1 MVNLVKRNS
10 NCVLGIIKLIDEKFS
25 KKLDIYSKKV
35 KLLINDLIMM
45 IEFKRDK
52 KNRSKNALFNPYK
65 NGISSYDM
73 AYLSSK
79 RNLKIKT
86 VYLENDSKKDYLAA

>member
-1 MVNLVKRNS
+1 MRIRNLFLLDK
-10 NCVLGIIKLIDEKFS
+10 IKIQ

-35 KLLINDLIMM
+35 KLIIKDLIMM
-45 IEFKRDK
+45 IEFKKSK

-65 NGISSYDM
+65 NGISAYDM

-79 RNLKIKT
+79 RILKNKS

>member
-1 MVNLVKRNS
+1 
-10 NCVLGIIKLIDEKFS
+10 
-25 KKLDIYSKKV
+25 
-35 KLLINDLIMM
+35 M
-45 IEFKRDK
+45 IEFKRGK

-79 RNLKIKT
+79 RILKNKT
-86 VYLENDSKKDYLAA
+86 VYLKNDPIKDFFAA

>member
-1 MVNLVKRNS
+1 MCISNLFSLK
-10 NCVLGIIKLIDEKFS
+10 KFKIL

-35 KLLINDLIMM
+35 KLIIKDLIMM
-45 IEFKRDK
+45 IEFKRSK

-73 AYLSSK
+73 AFLSSK

-86 VYLENDSKKDYLAA
+86 FYLQRDSKKDYLAA

>member
-1 MVNLVKRNS
+1 MN
-10 NCVLGIIKLIDEKFS
+10 
-25 KKLDIYSKKV
+25 
-35 KLLINDLIMM
+35 
-45 IEFKRDK
+45 EFNMSK

-79 RNLKIKT
+79 RNFKNKA

>member
-1 MVNLVKRNS
+1 
-10 NCVLGIIKLIDEKFS
+10 
-25 KKLDIYSKKV
+25 
-35 KLLINDLIMM
+35 M
-45 IEFKRDK
+45 IEFKRSK

-79 RNLKIKT
+79 RNFKNKIF
-86 VYLENDSKKDYLAA
+86 YIERESKKDYLAA

>member
-1 MVNLVKRNS
+1 
-10 NCVLGIIKLIDEKFS
+10 
-25 KKLDIYSKKV
+25 
-35 KLLINDLIMM
+35 MM
-45 IEFKRDK
+45 IEFKRSK

-79 RNLKIKT
+79 KILKNKIIT
-86 VYLENDSKKDYLAA
+86 LQNDFQKDNLAA

>member
-1 MVNLVKRNS
+1 
-10 NCVLGIIKLIDEKFS
+10 
-25 KKLDIYSKKV
+25 
-35 KLLINDLIMM
+35 MM
-45 IEFKRDK
+45 IEFKRGK

-79 RNLKIKT
+79 RNLKNKT
-86 VYLENDSKKDYLAA
+86 TLLKIDSKKDYFAA

>member
-1 MVNLVKRNS
+1 LCIRNLFSFN
-10 NCVLGIIKLIDEKFS
+10 KLKIL

-45 IEFKRDK
+45 IEFKRSK
-52 KNRSKNALFNPYK
+52 KNRSKNALFNTYK
-65 NGISSYDM
+65 NVISSYDM

-79 RNLKIKT
+79 RNFKNKT
-86 VYLENDSKKDYLAA
+86 VYLEIDSKKDYLAA

>member
-1 MVNLVKRNS
+1 
-10 NCVLGIIKLIDEKFS
+10 
-25 KKLDIYSKKV
+25 
-35 KLLINDLIMM
+35 MM
-45 IEFKRDK
+45 IEFRRSK

-79 RNLKIKT
+79 RGLKNKT
-86 VYLENDSKKDYLAA
+86 VDLKSDFQKNNLAA